1 MRGRSVS
8 RRQQE
13 QELNKLQQELQQ
25 SAQQGKEEMER
36 MTNEMLPKVQE
47 WINSPKGEAAFT
59 KTMNMLMERGYDE
72 NQARNQAFNVLFRKM
87 TEKMENAIKE
97 EQRVRDE
104 DIRNRMEKAQVVLD
118 GIDAQLREL
127 GAL

>member
-1 MRGRSVS
+1 MRRRSVS

-97 EQRVRDE
+97 QQRVRDE

>member
-97 EQRVRDE
+97 QQRVRDE

>member
-25 SAQQGKEEMER
+25 SAQQGKEEMES

-97 EQRVRDE
+97 QQRVRDE